1 MMKGIKKYMPFIT
14 SAMLMCVVLCI
25 IYPHYQ
31 YYIDPDGTAYLTISK
46 RYANGDYQT
55 AINGYW
61 SPWAC
66 WLTAIGIKMGLAEI
80 PASVVV
86 NSIGATGFLFI
97 SQSFFLKFNIDR
109 KLQWL
114 MNFTLALFLCYAVFW
129 QSFDDLWECFFLL
142 GTLRIILAD
151 GFKDKVALWVA
162 CGVVGTLAYF
172 AKAYSFP
179 FFILNT
185 ACCVYFIAK
194 DNKGK
199 WLKICV
205 VSIGVMILCSLPWI
219 WLLHGKY
226 GIWTTSTAGSL
237 NMSWYLVGHPH
248 WKPGINLLI
257 PPAYKDSPYYWEDPY
272 LANGDT
278 PHFWNSW
285 HLMGLQVLRIGLNL
299 FKLLMSTLA
308 LSVFFPVVVIATVF
322 SFFSKKVSD
331 IFTGNV
337 KVLAVS
343 FLLFPAGYM
352 LINFESRYLW
362 YMLPL
367 GMMIGGLLF
376 AKQLKN
382 MIVAV
387 LLSVTFL
394 LMPVVSIVAMYDEG
408 ADDQK
413 IALQL
418 KQLMINGSF
427 TANISRGVGEQRI
440 ERVAYFS
447 GNPFYSINRFRIIAG
462 DEIVRRRFED
472 KLILQE
478 MRRYHVKYFMVFE
491 DYAGDQ
497 PFKDENGKPFSEVT
511 KGSMG
516 ERMRVYQIGQ

>member
-1 MMKGIKKYMPFIT
+1 MPFLT
-14 SAMLMCVVLCI
+14 SAMLMWVVLYF

-46 RYANGDYQT
+46 RYANGDYHT

-66 WLTAIGIKMGLAEI
+66 WLTAIGIKMGLATI

-97 SQSFFLKFNIDR
+97 SQSFFLKFGIER
-109 KLQWL
+109 KLQWV

-129 QSFDDLWECFFLL
+129 QSFDDRWECFFLL

-151 GFKDKVALWVA
+151 GCKDRPWLWVA

-185 ACCVYFIAK
+185 VCCMYFIANY
-194 DNKGK
+194 NKAK
-199 WLKICV
+199 WLKICA

-226 GIWTTSTAGSL
+226 GIWTTSTAGTL

-248 WKPGINLLI
+248 WKPGIDLLI

-278 PHFWNSW
+278 PHFWDSW
-285 HLMGLQVLRIGLNL
+285 HLLGLQVLRVGLNCWRFL
-299 FKLLMSTLA
+299 KSILQ
-308 LSVFFPVVVIATVF
+308 LSVFFPVVIIATIF
-322 SFFSKKVSD
+322 SFFSKKVSG
-331 IFTGNV
+331 IFTGNT

-343 FLLFPAGYM
+343 FLLFPLGYL

-367 GMMIGGLLF
+367 GMMLGGLLF

-382 MIVAV
+382 MAVAV
-387 LLSVTFL
+387 LLSLTFL
-394 LMPVVSIVAMYDEG
+394 LMPVVSMVAMYDEG
-408 ADDQK
+408 AEDHKWVEQMR
-413 IALQL
+413 QL
-418 KQLMINGSF
+418 NIKGGF
-427 TANISRGVGEQRI
+427 TCISGRGRSEQSI
-440 ERVAYFS
+440 ERTAYFS
-447 GNPFYSINRFRIIAG
+447 GNSFYSVNRVYIKEKIFAPIA
-462 DEIVRRRFED
+462 DY

-478 MRRYHVKYFMVFE
+478 MRKYHVRYFFALVGQNE
-491 DYAGDQ
+491 LL
-497 PFKDENGKPFSEVT
+497 DENGKPFPEVT
-511 KGSMG
+511 KARMG
-516 ERMRVYQIGQ
+516 EGIRIYQVEP

>member
-1 MMKGIKKYMPFIT
+1 MEAIKKYMPFLA

-66 WLTAIGIKMGLAEI
+66 WLTAIGIKLGLAAI

-86 NSIGATGFLFI
+86 NTMGATGFLFI
-97 SQSFFLKFNIDR
+97 SQSFFLKFGIER
-109 KLQWL
+109 KLQWV
-114 MNFTLALFLCYAVFW
+114 MNCTLALFLCYAVFW

-142 GTLRIILAD
+142 GTLRIILSD
-151 GFKDKVALWVA
+151 GFKDKVSLWVA

-185 ACCVYFIAK
+185 ICCVYFIAK
-194 DNKGK
+194 DKVQ
-199 WLKICV
+199 WLKICAV
-205 VSIGVMILCSLPWI
+205 AIGVMILCSVPWI
-219 WLLHGKY
+219 WLLHDKY

-248 WKPGINLLI
+248 WRPGIDLLI

-285 HLMGLQVLRIGLNL
+285 QLLGLQVLRVGLNCWRFL
-299 FKLLMSTLA
+299 KSILQ
-308 LSVFFPVVVIATVF
+308 LSVFFPVVVIATIF
-322 SFFSKKVSD
+322 SFFSKKISD
-331 IFTGNV
+331 VFTGNV
-337 KVLAVS
+337 RVLGVS
-343 FLLFPAGYM
+343 FLLFPAGYL

-382 MIVAV
+382 MVVAV

-394 LMPVVSIVAMYDEG
+394 VIPAVTMVGMYDEG
-408 ADDQK
+408 VEDYKWA
-413 IALQL
+413 AQL
-418 KQLMINGSF
+418 KQLNIHGSF
-427 TANISRGVGEQRI
+427 TAITGSGASEQSI
-440 ERVAYFS
+440 ERKAYFF
-447 GNPFYSINRFRIIAG
+447 GNSFYSVNRLRIA
-462 DEIVRRRFED
+462 DDFSKQIVDRKRVLHD
-472 KLILQE
+472 I
-478 MRRYHVKYFMVFE
+478 RRYHVRYFITIGRESPLF
-491 DYAGDQ
+491 
-497 PFKDENGKPFSEVT
+497 DENGNLFPEVAT
-511 KGSMG
+511 HYTGG
-516 ERMRVYQIGQ
+516 VVRVYEVEP